1 MAEQRAHAPL
11 YTPAALALQNWRN
24 KVELLEEWEQEEIDT
39 VYTMLTA
46 LLNTYQSSAAL
57 AILRASLE
65 IGQLQG
71 Q

>member
-1 MAEQRAHAPL
+1 MTEHRAHPPL
-11 YTPAALALQNWRN
+11 HSPAALALQNWRN
-24 KVELLEEWEQEEIDT
+24 QVALLEQWEQDEIDT
-39 VYTMLTA
+39 VYTMLTS